1 MESIDEWGN
10 RSGGEHEPVMLSLG
24 IDIGQQR
31 DPTAIALLEGSEHR
45 GHVSFECRF
54 LQRLPLGTPYPAVAR
69 RVAEIQRNAIQT
81 VRQRVFDRTGYAY
94 PDIYL
99 SVYVDATGVG
109 KPIVDLLAE
118 HKVEVMP
125 CFFTHGDRRTE
136 DTSGVQERVT
146 IGKAYLVARLQMLFQ
161 NGRVRLPRNHAEAVP
176 MKNELLEYEIKVD
189 QNAND
194 RYGAFRTGTHDDLV
208 TALGLPVQVDPPFD
222 AVRQS
227 RALAD
232 YMRNQ

>member
-10 RSGGEHEPVMLSLG
+10 RSGREHKPVMLSIG

-31 DPTAIALLEGSEHR
+31 DPTAIALLEGSECQ
-45 GHVSFECRF
+45 GIVSFECRF

-69 RVAEIQRNAIQT
+69 RVAEIRRNAIQT
-81 VRQRVFDRTGYAY
+81 VRQRIADRTGYAN
-94 PDIYL
+94 PDIYI

-125 CFFTHGDRRTE
+125 CYFTYGDRRTE
-136 DTSGVQERVT
+136 DTSGLQARVT
-146 IGKAYLVARLQMLFQ
+146 IGKAYLVARLQMLLQ
-161 NGRVRLPRNHAEAVP
+161 NRRRRLPRNHPEALALGQ
-176 MKNELLEYEIKVD
+176 ELLDYEIRVD

-208 TALGLPVQVDPPFD
+208 TALGLAVQVDPPFD

-227 RALAD
+227 RALVD